1 MKKFFSLAL
10 MLILIASVNFCSAEK
25 NSDKVKF
32 DNNKLKKITLV
43 ESPLQDEMEF
53 LTGEDIHDVT
63 IFGEA
68 TATKAQMV
76 NYIRK
81 HNPKAKLNCSIEEI
95 VDIYYEEA
103 GREGIRPDI
112 AICQAIKETGFWN
125 YGGDVDPK
133 QNNYCGLGATGN
145 KEPGASFETPRIG
158 ARAHIQHLLS
168 YTSTKP
174 PKTAIVDPRY
184 LLIVQFRQ
192 DVFGKVKTWAALGG
206 IWALPGIHYGEDIV
220 NLWRRAL
227 VPSGDENSLKI
238 AEKKIKENPT
248 DPLAYVYRGLVNFQR
263 GEFAKA
269 QEDLQKASDIE
280 PLNSDILYDLAIAQE
295 KNKNFDGAIQT
306 YSKFIEMNPKNEFAY
321 YNRGKIKLAQ
331 KNYDAAIQDF
341 EKALEMEN
349 RLAIAQNDIAVA
361 YFRQKKY
368 ENALKAIR
376 AAAEINTTNDII
388 NSNKKIL
395 ESCLKK

>member
-1 MKKFFSLAL
+1 M
-10 MLILIASVNFCSAEK
+10 
-25 NSDKVKF
+25 
-32 DNNKLKKITLV
+32 
-43 ESPLQDEMEF
+43 
-53 LTGEDIHDVT
+53 
-63 IFGEA
+63 
-68 TATKAQMV
+68 
-76 NYIRK
+76 
-81 HNPKAKLNCSIEEI
+81 
-95 VDIYYEEA
+95 
-103 GREGIRPDI
+103 
-112 AICQAIKETGFWN
+112 
-125 YGGDVDPK
+125 
-133 QNNYCGLGATGN
+133 
-145 KEPGASFETPRIG
+145 
-158 ARAHIQHLLS
+158 
-168 YTSTKP
+168 
-174 PKTAIVDPRY
+174 
-184 LLIVQFRQ
+184 
-192 DVFGKVKTWAALGG
+192 
-206 IWALPGIHYGEDIV
+206 
-220 NLWRRAL
+220 
-227 VPSGDENSLKI
+227 PSGDENSLKI